1 MLCTRKKKRWL
12 LFWIFFIV
20 LFLGGPAAAEA
31 EKPDPP
37 SAVLTSRNL
46 VYTGEMQY
54 VTLDSLSHPL
64 ASEGY
69 FSFQW
74 YKNGELLSVA
84 SERLPICTV
93 SDSGLYYCKVKFTHG
108 GKTSETRTDTVE
120 IRVEKR
126 EVKIP
131 EIPSLVYTGF
141 RQYPSIFATADYRI
155 EENAGGEDA
164 GEYSVVLAL
173 ADAENTAFALSGGA
187 QALDGGARVRV
198 PYRIRRAE
206 NAFSTPF
213 SVTSVYEGSAPSLRA
228 FSKFGEVKYR
238 YFSDPQG
245 QDAISSP
252 TLCGVYYAQAF
263 VEESENYTALYSGL
277 LRFEIRALTVAAL
290 RILSQPSRLSYTA
303 FEGVSLD
310 GLSLVAT
317 MADGSCVPVP
327 LSAVTVSYPIGKD
340 CLFAKDT
347 HVLLHYGGVQ
357 LPLPV
362 SVRRAVLDFSS
373 VAWNASGWVYDGVER
388 EITVASLPQ
397 SVLVSAYEGNRITDA
412 GTHTVIAMLS
422 FDREN
427 YEGPT
432 ALSYTVTVARQI
444 VPVPTVSPTVYN
456 GAVQT
461 APIAPSPL
469 YEPETVPMGVHAGGY
484 TVPLRIR
491 DPKNFVFEGG
501 TETAEAVFEILPMEL
516 LAEIDGVSLWLGE
529 KFLPPDYRIVS
540 GVPIE
545 GDDLGFCAVFERGK
559 ASYAFENPDY
569 LVRFSGGSVV
579 RTYRLPPAAEAA
591 LFLGLTGVLLFGLI
605 LFFLLFVYRKKRAPL
620 AAEAPSVSRTCT
632 YPMFDREK
640 RAPLSSEDKTYLIC
654 DRERDAAE
662 DIMLPSLSENDAAQN
677 ASEEETGETPTVE
690 AVDVSTAD
698 ALITDALAEALVM
711 AEEREIY
718 TEGTRHGV
726 INVDTLSAAFLPG
739 DTVDINRLK
748 KKKLLAPDIG
758 YLKVLARGS
767 IDKPLTVYADDFSL
781 GAIKMIALTGGRT
794 FHVRTRQKP

>member
-1 MLCTRKKKRWL
+1 MLCKRKKRRLL
-12 LFWIFFIV
+12 LFLMFFIV
-20 LFLGGPAAAEA
+20 LLLGGPAAAEA
-31 EKPDPP
+31 AAVAPP
-37 SAVLTSRNL
+37 SAVLTSKHL
-46 VYTGEMQY
+46 VYTGEVQY
-54 VTLDSLSHPL
+54 VALDSLSHPL
-64 ASEGY
+64 AHEGY

-74 YKNGELLSVA
+74 YKNGELLPVA
-84 SERLPICTV
+84 SERLPIRTV
-93 SDSGLYYCKVKFTHG
+93 SDSGLYYCKVKFTYR
-108 GKTSETRTDTVE
+108 GKTSETCTDTVE
-120 IRVEKR
+120 IKVEKR
-126 EVKIP
+126 EVQIP

-141 RQYPSIFATADYRI
+141 GQYPAVFATADYRI
-155 EENAGGEDA
+155 EENAGGVDA
-164 GEYSVVLAL
+164 GEHSVVLAL
-173 ADAENTAFALSGGA
+173 ADAENTAFALSGDV
-187 QALDGGARVRV
+187 QVLDGGARVRV
-198 PYRIRRAE
+198 PFAIRRAE

-213 SVTSVYEGSAPSLRA
+213 SVASAYEGSAPALRA
-228 FSKFGEVKYR
+228 FSNFGEVKYR
-238 YFSDPQG
+238 FFSDAQG
-245 QDAISSP
+245 RDEISVP
-252 TLCGVYYAQAF
+252 TVCGTYYAQAY

-290 RILSQPSRLSYTA
+290 RILSPPSRLSYTA
-303 FEGVSLD
+303 FESVSLE

-327 LSAVTVSYPIGKD
+327 LSAVTVSYPIGKN

-347 HVLLHYGGVQ
+347 HVLLHYGGVR

-373 VAWNASGWVYDGVER
+373 VVWNASGWVYDGVER

-412 GTHTVIAMLS
+412 GTHTVTAVLT

-432 ALSYTVTVARQI
+432 SLSYTVSVSRQI
-444 VPVPTVSPTVYN
+444 VPVPTVSPSVYN
-456 GAVQT
+456 GTVQT
-461 APIAPSPL
+461 APIPPSPF
-469 YEPETVPMGVHAGGY
+469 YEPETVPRGVHAGCY
-484 TVPLRIR
+484 AVPLRLL

-501 TETAEAVFEILPMEL
+501 GETAEAVFEILPMEL
-516 LAEIDGVSLWLGE
+516 LAEIDGVALWLGE
-529 KFLPPDYRIVS
+529 KFMPPDYRIVS

-545 GDDLGFCAVFERGK
+545 GDDLGFCAVFESGK

-569 LVRFSGGSVV
+569 LVRFSGGTVR

-640 RAPLSSEDKTYLIC
+640 RAPLPAEDKTYLIC
-654 DRERDAAE
+654 DREREEAE
-662 DIMLPSLSENDAAQN
+662 DITLPSLSENDN
-677 ASEEETGETPTVE
+677 TSEEETGDTPSVE